1 MAARRGRVIVLGLT
15 MILVASLWR
24 LVAVEREKQ
33 RVTTAYHQATQ
44 TLQELEGERT
54 QLSDQLAESRETVEG
69 QADGLANLQ
78 HELEGVETEL
88 QQTQGALSALEREHK
103 ALLQQHAAST
113 ERLGVVEEEKRQ
125 LEAKLSSL
133 KELKLAIKDVK
144 RTIWNERWA
153 AWRARIQA
161 QQIADQERLASGN
174 RGYVVR
180 DGASTLV
187 SPSRLQ
193 VHVLEPQPQ

>member
-1 MAARRGRVIVLGLT
+1 MAARRGRLIVLGLT
-15 MILVASLWR
+15 IVLVASLWR
-24 LVAVEREKQ
+24 LVAVERENQ
-33 RVTTAYHQATQ
+33 RVTEAYSQATR
-44 TLQELEGERT
+44 TVKELEGERT
-54 QLSDQLAESRETVEG
+54 HLSDQLADSRETVAG

-88 QQTQGALSALEREHK
+88 QQTQGALSALEREHQE
-103 ALLQQHAAST
+103 LLQQHTAST

-133 KELKLAIKDVK
+133 KELKLAIKNVK

-153 AWRARIQA
+153 TWRARIQA
-161 QQIADQERLASGN
+161 QHIADQERLASGN

-193 VHVLEPQPQ
+193 VHVLEPQLQ